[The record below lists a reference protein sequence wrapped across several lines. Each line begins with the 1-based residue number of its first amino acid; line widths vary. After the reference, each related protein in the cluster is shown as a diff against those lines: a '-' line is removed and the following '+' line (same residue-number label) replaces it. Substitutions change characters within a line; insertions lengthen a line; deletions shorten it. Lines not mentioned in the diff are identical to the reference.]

1 MKRIIPILFCALLVA
16 LASCQKK
23 NAPLFRGDYS
33 FKTSGSVTLD
43 EINAEDEPASFTVS
57 LPNEIGQLEISALD
71 NGKDSVLVVMNT
83 MGGEVVVTHAFC
95 KDNEIFLRDFKKNTL
110 LFTGDSI
117 ALNKDGCWCF
127 FGTFNYDSQL
137 NKSSLRTLERRL
149 EGAPITHVL
158 TSHNGYT
165 TDSSSAFA
173 HIGESPDLGRRG
185 FVFDEDAPYDCFA

>member
-1 MKRIIPILFCALLVA
+1 MKKTIVFLCCLMA

-43 EINAEDEPASFTVS
+43 EIVTEGEPASYTVS
-57 LPNEIGQLEISALD
+57 LPNEIGQLEIKDLD

-95 KDNEIFLRDFKKNTL
+95 KDSEIFLRDFKKNTL

-117 ALNKDGCWCF
+117 TLKNDLHVSAKGQMYEDNMLILNMVYEGKAES
-127 FGTFNYDSQL
+127 N
-137 NKSSLRTLERRL
+137 ER
-149 EGAPITHVL
+149 
-158 TSHNGYT
+158 
-165 TDSSSAFA
+165 AFKIYGDDIRMA
-173 HIGESPDLGRRG
+173 ATRND
-185 FVFDEDAPYDCFA
+185 